1 MAMRYTVDMTQ
12 ATSAKQDLHR
22 LIDAMTQEEAEDLL
36 DFINLQN
43 EPDTLTPE
51 EEEAV
56 AEGKAQIARGEY
68 VTLEELE
75 AELGL

>member
-1 MAMRYTVDMTQ
+1 MAYTVAMTQ
-12 ATSAKQDLHR
+12 VTSTKQELHR
-22 LIDAMTQEEAEDLL
+22 LIEEMTKEQAEDLL
-36 DFINLQN
+36 DFVNMQN

-51 EEEAV
+51 EEAAV
-56 AEGKAQIARGEY
+56 AEGKAQIERGES

>member
-1 MAMRYTVDMTQ
+1 MTRL
-12 ATSAKQDLHR
+12 SVKDELHR
-22 LIDAMTQEEAEDLL
+22 LIDDLTDEGAERVRDLIYSAF
-36 DFINLQN
+36 DSD
-43 EPDTLTPE
+43 ELTPE

-56 AEGKAQIARGEY
+56 REARAEIARGEY

>member
-1 MAMRYTVDMTQ
+1 MTQ